1 MSIIAAVRK
10 NDQIILAAD
19 SLACFGDSHRVPQ
32 SNAVTPKIR
41 RIGESVVGSAGWGVY
56 DRILD
61 AHLSDRPAPSLS
73 TEGEIFAF
81 FVDLWRAM
89 HDKYTLVN
97 DQAASKD
104 SPFGDLDSSFL
115 IGNRGG
121 IFKVSPDMD
130 VSRFDQYYAIG
141 SGAEYALGALYNL
154 YEWEENTELIVRG
167 AVETAIAFD
176 VYCGGEI
183 KVSTVA

>member
-10 NDQIILAAD
+10 NDQTFLAAD
-19 SLACFGDSHRVPQ
+19 TLTCFGDSHRVPQ
-32 SNAVTPKIR
+32 SNAITPKIR
-41 RIGESVVGSAGWGVY
+41 RIGGVVVGGSGWGVY

-61 AHLSDRPAPSLS
+61 AHLAEQPDPPLS
-73 TEGEIFAF
+73 NEPEIFAF
-81 FVDLWRAM
+81 FMDLWRVM
-89 HDKYTLVN
+89 HDKYSFVN
-97 DQAASKD
+97 DQAGSKD

-115 IGNRGG
+115 VGSPHG
-121 IFKVSPDMD
+121 IYKVSPDMD

-154 YEWEENTELIVRG
+154 YEWEESGEIIARS
-167 AVETAIAFD
+167 AVESAIAFD

-183 KVSTVA
+183 TVMQV